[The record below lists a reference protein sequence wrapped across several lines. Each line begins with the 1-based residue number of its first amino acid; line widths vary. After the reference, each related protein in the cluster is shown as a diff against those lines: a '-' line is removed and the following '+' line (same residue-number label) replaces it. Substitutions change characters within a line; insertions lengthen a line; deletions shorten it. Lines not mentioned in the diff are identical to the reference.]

1 METLQVVLASIFCFA
16 LCLALLNV
24 AAGARVPRRRIALSS
39 IAGIGLMLQ
48 GAIWSYVTCMLK
60 ALRVGGSYLWLYAAL
75 AVSVAGMVW
84 ALVLLGTTVFSR
96 RFTG

>member
-1 METLQVVLASIFCFA
+1 
-16 LCLALLNV
+16 
-24 AAGARVPRRRIALSS
+24 
-39 IAGIGLMLQ
+39 
-48 GAIWSYVTCMLK
+48 MLK